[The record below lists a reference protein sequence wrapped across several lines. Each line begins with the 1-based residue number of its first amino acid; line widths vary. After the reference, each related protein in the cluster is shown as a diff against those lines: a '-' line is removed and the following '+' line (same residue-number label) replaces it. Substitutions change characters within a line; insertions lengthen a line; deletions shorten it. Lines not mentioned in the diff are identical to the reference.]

1 MAMGDQIRISVR
13 DLVEFI
19 FREGD
24 IDTRSGGAP
33 EEAMLEGAR
42 MHRKIQRQAGADYMA
57 EVPLSILYSTGKV
70 DVLLEGRA
78 DGVFLSDPETVRRQ
92 AAAAYTK
99 DAHDKDA
106 DEGAPTEKL
115 QNAKSA
121 EKQRDAKQ
129 AEKRR
134 DAKSATKRRP
144 TQIAGQLSLFSGMYE
159 LAAGV
164 DDSIADD
171 RTTDVRTSDDG
182 IAYDQTTDDQTTD
195 SRTTDVRTTDV
206 RTADK
211 SDHIA
216 NAHDADD
223 ISGEAGTFSADAAS
237 TADHTDEFSDEE
249 VWAIDEIKTTYHS
262 LRKMEGPVPV
272 HAAQAMCYAYI
283 YLIRNGLDRIRVRM
297 TYCHLVTEKT
307 RMFWKEFSKDEITA
321 WFEAAMRE
329 YERWALLQLEI
340 RHRCVQSTRAL
351 EFPFPYREGQRDLV
365 VHVYHTICHGR
376 KLFLEAPTGTGKT
389 ICSVFPSVKAMGEG
403 HADKLFY
410 LTSKTVTGTVAIDT
424 FALLRSKGLHLTSVQ
439 LTSKERICL
448 LEKPACDPESCP
460 RARGHFDR
468 VNDALYDMLSSEENI
483 DRAAVT
489 AYASKYCVCPFELS
503 LDAALFADAIV
514 GDYNYLFD
522 PHARLRR
529 FFAGAKPAERY
540 LFLIDEAHNLVDRA
554 RDMYSAVLT
563 KSACRSLRKVVRTRY
578 PALYKSLGQL
588 VKELG
593 SIAQEGGGPVT
604 DSFGGENAFYA
615 EEIAVGRVTDKAR
628 IVYMDMQEILSSL
641 QKGAGKARL
650 ETFAGVREDFLS
662 YYFELSH
669 FLTMYDESEDGY
681 VAYVTAG
688 RSTAPAGSPGSEDTY
703 RRQTAPAGFPTNEEA
718 YRRQT
723 APAGGQRSEEP
734 YRRQTAPENA
744 VKGSVSL
751 YLRCVDPSA
760 KLAECMEKGV
770 STILFSATLQPV
782 QYYKRLLGG
791 TPEDYEVSAKSAF
804 DPERQGVF
812 IATGVTS
819 RYRDRTASQFIQ
831 IAEGIHSAVS
841 QRHGNYLVFFPS
853 YRFMQQV
860 LDNYLPRFP
869 EDADTAYLIQSAR
882 MNEDERRAFL
892 DAFEQVSDEHS
903 QVGFCVLGGIFSE
916 GIDLRMDRL
925 IGVLVV
931 GTGLPQVC
939 AEREVLRQYFDMRG
953 DSGFDYAYR
962 FPGMNKVLQAA
973 GRVIRTTEDVGII
986 VLMDERYTAHVY
998 RRLFP
1003 YGWRDVNCLPI
1014 DQIGD
1019 KISRFWDEW
1028 L

>member
-1 MAMGDQIRISVR
+1 
-13 DLVEFI
+13 
-19 FREGD
+19 
-24 IDTRSGGAP
+24 
-33 EEAMLEGAR
+33 
-42 MHRKIQRQAGADYMA
+42 
-57 EVPLSILYSTGKV
+57 
-70 DVLLEGRA
+70 
-78 DGVFLSDPETVRRQ
+78 
-92 AAAAYTK
+92 
-99 DAHDKDA
+99 
-106 DEGAPTEKL
+106 
-115 QNAKSA
+115 
-121 EKQRDAKQ
+121 
-129 AEKRR
+129 
-134 DAKSATKRRP
+134 
-144 TQIAGQLSLFSGMYE
+144 
-159 LAAGV
+159 
-164 DDSIADD
+164 
-171 RTTDVRTSDDG
+171 
-182 IAYDQTTDDQTTD
+182 
-195 SRTTDVRTTDV
+195 
-206 RTADK
+206 
-211 SDHIA
+211 
-216 NAHDADD
+216 
-223 ISGEAGTFSADAAS
+223 
-237 TADHTDEFSDEE
+237 
-249 VWAIDEIKTTYHS
+249 
-262 LRKMEGPVPV
+262 
-272 HAAQAMCYAYI
+272 
-283 YLIRNGLDRIRVRM
+283 
-297 TYCHLVTEKT
+297 
-307 RMFWKEFSKDEITA
+307 
-321 WFEAAMRE
+321 
-329 YERWALLQLEI
+329 
-340 RHRCVQSTRAL
+340 
-351 EFPFPYREGQRDLV
+351 
-365 VHVYHTICHGR
+365 
-376 KLFLEAPTGTGKT
+376 
-389 ICSVFPSVKAMGEG
+389 
-403 HADKLFY
+403 
-410 LTSKTVTGTVAIDT
+410 
-424 FALLRSKGLHLTSVQ
+424 
-439 LTSKERICL
+439 
-448 LEKPACDPESCP
+448 
-460 RARGHFDR
+460 
-468 VNDALYDMLSSEENI
+468 MLSSEENI

-563 KSACRSLRKVVRTRY
+563 KSACRSLRRVVRTHY

-593 SIAQEGGGPVT
+593 SIAQEGGEPVT
-604 DSFGGENAFYA
+604 DSFSGENAFYA

-688 RSTAPAGSPGSEDTY
+688 RSTAPAGGPGSEDTY
-703 RRQTAPAGFPTNEEA
+703 RRQTAPAGFPTSEVPYRRQTAPAGFPTSEEA
-718 YRRQT
+718 YLRQT
-723 APAGGQRSEEP
+723 APAGGQRNEEP

-869 EDADTAYLIQSAR
+869 EDAETAYLIQSAR

-973 GRVIRTTEDVGII
+973 GRVIRTTKDVGII
-986 VLMDERYTAHVY
+986 VLMDERYTAQVY

-1014 DQIGD
+1014 EQIGD